1 MCAFFVTDV
10 QEKMGKQKLKV
21 KKEEAKELSNIQYV
35 KIILFVQIT
44 AALNRVDQRVSGT
57 KAQKLKK

>member
-1 MCAFFVTDV
+1 MCTFFMTDV
-10 QEKMGKQKLKV
+10 QENGETKV
-21 KKEEAKELSNIQYV
+21 ENKKEEAKELSNIQYV
-35 KIILFVQIT
+35 KIILFAQIT

>member
-1 MCAFFVTDV
+1 MTDV
-10 QEKMGKQKLKV
+10 QENGETKV
-21 KKEEAKELSNIQYV
+21 ENKKEEAKELSNIQYV
-35 KIILFVQIT
+35 KIILFAQIT